1 MVDKSS
7 KDLQLKI
14 QNLNE
19 LTTVSKAI
27 IEFAGNVKV
36 WLFYGE
42 MGIGKTTLIKRICEL
57 LGVLEPVTSPT
68 FNIVNEYRMED
79 SSPIY
84 HFDFFRISN
93 PVEALDIGYEEYFY
107 SGNLCLVEWP
117 EKISSLLPEENLT
130 LKFHYG
136 EDQSRIIDL
145 KRYEQDP
152 EIRI

>member
-14 QNLNE
+14 QSLNE

-27 IEFAGNVKV
+27 IDFAGDVNV

-42 MGIGKTTLIKRICEL
+42 MGIGKTTFIKKICEL
-57 LGVLEPVTSPT
+57 RGVEEPVTSPT
-68 FNIVNEYRMED
+68 FNIVNEYRTED

-84 HFDFFRISN
+84 HFDFFRIDK

-117 EKISSLLPEENLT
+117 EKITSLLPDKNLS
-130 LKFHYG
+130 LFFHYG
-136 EDQSRIIDL
+136 EDKSRIIDL
-145 KRYEQDP
+145 KKYE
-152 EIRI
+152 